1 MVTMDRR
8 MALTALAASL
18 PGLTWLAGCAGLGE
32 ARKLTLSQAD
42 LQRWIERQFPLQRRL
57 LEVIDLQVARPALR
71 LLPERNRIA
80 ADLDLVA
87 SERLTGRT
95 ARGTLALEG
104 ALRYEPSDA
113 SIRLAQV
120 QVQEVRLDLGS
131 GPLSPSSARIGTLL
145 TERLLDGLVLYRA
158 DAQRA
163 QRLQQA
169 GITAAEITVTARGVE
184 IRFAEPGS

>member
-1 MVTMDRR
+1 

-18 PGLTWLAGCAGLGE
+18 PGVTWLAGCAGLGE

-42 LQRWIERQFPLQRRL
+42 LQRWIERQFPLQRRV
-57 LEVIDLQVARPALR
+57 LEVIDIQVARPALR

-80 ADLDLVA
+80 TDLDLAA

-95 ARGTLALEG
+95 ARGSLTLDG

-120 QVQEVRLDLGS
+120 QVQEVKLDLGS

-145 TERLLDGLVLYRA
+145 AERLLDDLVLYRA

-163 QRLQQA
+163 LRLQRA
-169 GITAAEITVTARGVE
+169 GLTAAEITVTAQGVE
-184 IRFAEPGS
+184 MRFAEPG